1 MKVKNRAPGG
11 PDGASLGPRA
21 RGARPGE
28 GAESERGM
36 PCSQGSKPPAPFDS
50 LSAVGTS
57 SDQHGSS
64 GPVGEGG
71 GCPARL
77 RSLWEPLK
85 LGVTPRS
92 VQLAR
97 SITAARWAPAECVRT
112 GKSPWDGSEQR
123 AGLVLFALSVGPG
136 SRRPSLPSA
145 PQARRAARLHK
156 GLDPLPSHPAPPD
169 RRKATLRVYPRI
181 ARILPLDEHD
191 ALGHLVH
198 LVVQGACRGSVRSH
212 RGLPP
217 LQSPPPPN
225 PAATPSLP
233 LGATS

>member
-11 PDGASLGPRA
+11 PDGASPGPRA

-50 LSAVGTS
+50 LSAVG
-57 SDQHGSS
+57 SS
-64 GPVGEGG
+64 GDQRPARILRPSGGGGRLPSPAAVPVGTSEVGCDSAFRPVGQEHHEGQVG
-71 GCPARL
+71 
-77 RSLWEPLK
+77 
-85 LGVTPRS
+85 
-92 VQLAR
+92 
-97 SITAARWAPAECVRT
+97 PAECVRT

-123 AGLVLFALSVGPG
+123 AGLVLFAHSVGPG

-169 RRKATLRVYPRI
+169 GRRR
-181 ARILPLDEHD
+181 
-191 ALGHLVH
+191 
-198 LVVQGACRGSVRSH
+198 
-212 RGLPP
+212 
-217 LQSPPPPN
+217 
-225 PAATPSLP
+225 
-233 LGATS
+233 